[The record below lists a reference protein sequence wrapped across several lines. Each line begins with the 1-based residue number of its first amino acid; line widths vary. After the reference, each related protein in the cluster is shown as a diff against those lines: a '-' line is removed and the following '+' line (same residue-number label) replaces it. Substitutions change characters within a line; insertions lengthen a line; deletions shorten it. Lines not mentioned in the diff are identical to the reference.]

1 MVQVDCTATTIAV
14 HRGTWS
20 NPEVAAMVAPPVT
33 VSSMPFGRPPGPWR
47 QGQLARARANMP
59 VGKHHRPTR

>member
-1 MVQVDCTATTIAV
+1 MAQVDCGGTTIAV

-20 NPEVAAMVAPPVT
+20 DPEVAAMVAPPVT
-33 VSSMPFGRPPGPWR
+33 VSSMPFERPPNPWR
-47 QGQLARARANMP
+47 RGQLARAGANMP